1 MSGRIN
7 TTTPYKG
14 KAAQSARAACRSTIY
29 RLLSLGF
36 FYPEADNLALLR
48 AGTQEAVAC
57 LELLGYTPLL
67 PILSSAREALPP
79 TSEVLE
85 RHYLE
90 TWGHT
95 ASSGCS
101 PYEMEYWP
109 AHVFQKSEGL
119 ADVSG
124 FYHAFGLKVSSQ
136 TGERP
141 DHLSLELEFM
151 HFLAWKESHALKQG
165 HDTEKLALCR
175 QAQSKFLQE
184 HLGWVSLFAQRLTE
198 KVEGSFLATWS
209 RLTEQFLCLEAQAMG
224 VSFTELDMA
233 TASSPE
239 EPPDEAC
246 ASCQYTIAGE
256 EG

>member
-7 TTTPYKG
+7 TPTLYKG
-14 KAAQSARAACRSTIY
+14 KATQSARAACRGTIY

-48 AGTQEAVAC
+48 SGTQEAVTC

-67 PILSSAREALPP
+67 PILHSAREALPP
-79 TSEVLE
+79 TTEVLE
-85 RHYLE
+85 KHYME

-109 AHVFQKSEGL
+109 AHVFQKSQGL
-119 ADVSG
+119 ADISG
-124 FYHAFGLKVSSQ
+124 FYHAFGLKVSSR
-136 TGERP
+136 TRERP

-151 HFLAWKESHALKQG
+151 HFLAWKEFHALEQR

-175 QAQSKFLQE
+175 QAQAKFLQE

-209 RLTEQFLCLEAQAMG
+209 RLAEQFLSLEAQAMG
-224 VSFTELDMA
+224 VSFEKPDLA
-233 TASSPE
+233 AASPQE
-239 EPPDEAC
+239 EAPDEEC
-246 ASCQYTIAGE
+246 ASCPSTVAGE

>member
-29 RLLSLGF
+29 RLLSIGF
-36 FYPEADNLALLR
+36 LYPEVDNLALLR
-48 AGTQEAVAC
+48 SGIEEAVAC

-67 PILSSAREALPP
+67 TTLHSAREALPP
-79 TSEVLE
+79 TAEVLE

-109 AHVFQKSEGL
+109 AHVFQKSQGL
-119 ADVSG
+119 ADISG

-136 TGERP
+136 SRERP

-151 HFLAWKESHALKQG
+151 HFLAWKEAHALEQG
-165 HDTEKLALCR
+165 HGTEKLSLGR
-175 QAQSKFLQE
+175 QAQAKFLQE
-184 HLGWVSLFAQRLTE
+184 HLGWVSLFARRLTE
-198 KVEGSFLATWS
+198 KVEGSFLASWS
-209 RLTEQFLCLEAQAMG
+209 RLTEQFLRLEARAAG
-224 VSFTELDMA
+224 VSL
-233 TASSPE
+233 E
-239 EPPDEAC
+239 EPDLAAASPQDESPDEEC
-246 ASCQYTIAGE
+246 PSCQYTIAAE

>member
-7 TTTPYKG
+7 TITPSKG
-14 KAAQSARAACRSTIY
+14 KAAQSARAACRSIIY

-36 FYPEADNLALLR
+36 LYPEADNLAQLR
-48 AGTQEAVAC
+48 SGIEEAAAC
-57 LELLGYTPLL
+57 LELVGYTPLL
-67 PILSSAREALPP
+67 PTLRSAREALPP
-79 TSEVLE
+79 TAETLE
-85 RHYLE
+85 RHYQE

-109 AHVFQKSEGL
+109 AHVFQKSQGL
-119 ADVSG
+119 ADISG

-136 TGERP
+136 SRERP

-175 QAQSKFLQE
+175 QAQAKFLKE
-184 HLGWVSLFAQRLTE
+184 HLGWVSLFAHRLAE
-198 KVEGSFLATWS
+198 KVEGSFLASWS
-209 RLTEQFLCLEAQAMG
+209 RLTEQFLRLEAQAAG
-224 VSFTELDMA
+224 VSLEEPDLA
-233 TASSPE
+233 AASSPE
-239 EPPDEAC
+239 ESPDEEC
-246 ASCQYTIAGE
+246 TSCQYTIAGE

>member
-14 KAAQSARAACRSTIY
+14 KAAQSAKAACRSTIY

-48 AGTQEAVAC
+48 SGTQEAVAC

-67 PILSSAREALPP
+67 PILRSAREALPP
-79 TSEVLE
+79 TSEELE
-85 RHYLE
+85 KHYLE

-101 PYEMEYWP
+101 PYEMEYSP
-109 AHVFQKSEGL
+109 AHVFQKTHGL

-124 FYHAFGLKVSSQ
+124 FYHAFGLKTSSQ
-136 TGERP
+136 TRERP

-151 HFLAWKESHALKQG
+151 HFLAWKEAHALKQG
-165 HDTEKLALCR
+165 HDTEKIAICR
-175 QAQSKFLQE
+175 QAQAKFLQE
-184 HLGWVSLFAQRLTE
+184 HLGWVSLFASRLTQ

-209 RLTEQFLCLEAQAMG
+209 RLTEQFLRLEALSAG
-224 VSFTELDMA
+224 VSFEEPDLA
-233 TASSPE
+233 TAPSQE

-246 ASCQYTIAGE
+246 TSCQYTTAGE